1 MKLEYTDGCVCT
13 SLTVD
18 GKETVDMS
26 KEELKEVICKLLDK
40 ESDLGVLQ
48 DIWRDLVMSQGEFE
62 DLGHCEECGSYITRY
77 TLEI

>member
-1 MKLEYTDGCVCT
+1 MKLEYTDGCICT

-26 KEELKEVICKLLDK
+26 KEELKEVICKLLER

-48 DIWRDLVMSQGEFE
+48 DIWRDLVTSQGEFE
-62 DLGHCEECGSYITRY
+62 DLGHCEVCGDYITSY

>member
-1 MKLEYTDGCVCT
+1 MKLEYTDGCICT

-40 ESDLGVLQ
+40 EADLGVLQ
-48 DIWRDLVMSQGEFE
+48 DIWRDLVTSQGEFE
-62 DLGHCEECGSYITRY
+62 DLGHCKECGDHITRY

>member
-1 MKLEYTDGCVCT
+1 MKLEYTDGCICT

-48 DIWRDLVMSQGEFE
+48 DIWRNLVTSQGECE
-62 DLGHCEECGSYITRY
+62 DLDYCEECGDYITRY

>member
-18 GKETVDMS
+18 GKETIDMDLNS
-26 KEELKEVICKLLDK
+26 LKEVINKLINR
-40 ESDLGVLQ
+40 ETDLGVLQ
-48 DIWRDLVMSQGEFE
+48 DIWCNLVTSQGEYE
-62 DLGHCEECGSYITRY
+62 DLGRCPDCGDYITKY

>member
-1 MKLEYTDGCVCT
+1 MKLKYTDGCICT

-26 KEELKEVICKLLDK
+26 KEELKEVICKLLDR

-48 DIWRDLVMSQGEFE
+48 DIWRDLVTSQGEFE
-62 DLGHCEECGSYITRY
+62 DLGHCEECGDYITRY

>member
-18 GKETVDMS
+18 GKETIDMS

-48 DIWRDLVMSQGEFE
+48 DIWRDLVTSQGEFE
-62 DLGHCEECGSYITRY
+62 DLGHCEECGDYITRY

>member
-48 DIWRDLVMSQGEFE
+48 DICRDLVTSQGEYE
-62 DLGHCEECGSYITRY
+62 DLGQCEECGDYITRY

>member
-18 GKETVDMS
+18 GKETIDMNVEDFKS
-26 KEELKEVICKLLDK
+26 VIHKLIGN
-40 ESDLGVLQ
+40 ENDLGTLQHIWIVLMEQ
-48 DIWRDLVMSQGEFE
+48 QGKYE
-62 DLGHCEECGSYITRY
+62 DLGHCSDCGDYITRY

>member
-1 MKLEYTDGCVCT
+1 MKLEYTDGCICT

-26 KEELKEVICKLLDK
+26 KEELKEVICKLLDR

-48 DIWRDLVMSQGEFE
+48 DIWRDLVTSQGEFE
-62 DLGHCEECGSYITRY
+62 DLGHCEECGDYITSY

>member
-18 GKETVDMS
+18 GKETIDMNVEDFKS
-26 KEELKEVICKLLDK
+26 VIHKLIGN
-40 ESDLGVLQ
+40 ENDLGTLQHIWIVLMEQ
-48 DIWRDLVMSQGEFE
+48 QGKYE
-62 DLGHCEECGSYITRY
+62 DLGQCEECGDYITKY

>member
-1 MKLEYTDGCVCT
+1 MKLEYTDGCICT

-26 KEELKEVICKLLDK
+26 KEELKEVVCKLLDR

-48 DIWRDLVMSQGEFE
+48 DIWRDLVTSQGEFE
-62 DLGHCEECGSYITRY
+62 DLGHCEECGDYITRY